1 MNADE
6 AYQQALDYIYS
17 YVDYSLK
24 RQDELSAENFDLERM
39 CALMTALG
47 NPERAYFL
55 IHIAGTKGKGSVA
68 SFCAAALQAAGY
80 RVGLYTSPHLQDF
93 AERMQVNGKQIDH
106 AEVVKLVEE
115 IKPQI
120 ESVPY
125 VTTFEITTALAFLYF
140 ARQKVTAAVIEVGLG
155 GRLDATNVCQP
166 DVTVITSLSYEHTYV
181 LGETLAEIAGEKAGI
196 IKSGIP
202 IILAPQKEEARAVVE
217 AIAAERGAPLVQ
229 VGRDY
234 CFSSLARSLD
244 GQTLKVWSAAGPSQI
259 EIEAGSGG
267 EAGTEPLH
275 LDIPLLG
282 SHQVENA
289 AVAYATLRVANNHGL
304 PVSEAA
310 IQKGFREVAWP
321 ARFELLQ
328 REPPVIVDSAHTQD
342 SANKLRLTLDDY
354 FPEGE
359 IILVFGVSEDKDTAG
374 MLTELAPR
382 ISQVIATRSIHPRAL
397 DPEKIAEIAASL
409 GFSAIVEGTVEE
421 ALDTALLLSNG
432 KKAVLATGSIFS
444 AAGVRQAWFERNKVP
459 ITV

>member
-1 MNADE
+1 MNIDE

-24 RQDELSAENFDLERM
+24 RQDELSAEKFDLDRM
-39 CALMTALG
+39 RALMAALG
-47 NPERAYFL
+47 NPERAYPL

-68 SFCAAALQAAGY
+68 AFCAAALQAAGN
-80 RVGLYTSPHLQDF
+80 RVGMYTSPHLQDF
-93 AERMQVNGKQIDH
+93 AERMQINGKQIDR
-106 AEVVKLVEE
+106 AEVVNLVEE

-125 VTTFEITTALAFLYF
+125 VTTFEITTALAFTHF

-196 IKSGIP
+196 IKAGTP
-202 IILAPQKEEARAVVE
+202 VVLAPQKEEARVVVE

-244 GQTLKVWSAAGPSQI
+244 GQTLKVWSAPGPSQK
-259 EIEAGSGG
+259 EIEDGSGG
-267 EAGTEPLH
+267 EVGKEPVH

-289 AVAYATLRVANNHGL
+289 AVAYVTLQVANKHGL
-304 PVSEAA
+304 PVTDAA
-310 IQKGFREVAWP
+310 IQKGFREVIWP

-328 REPPVIVDSAHTQD
+328 RDPPVIVDSAHTQD

-354 FPEGE
+354 FPKEE
-359 IILVFGVSEDKDTAG
+359 LILVFGVSEDKDTAG
-374 MLTELAPR
+374 ILTELAPR
-382 ISQVIATRSIHPRAL
+382 VSQVIATRSIHPRAME
-397 DPEKIAEIAASL
+397 PEKIAEV
-409 GFSAIVEGTVEE
+409 AINLNLPVIVKGTVEE
-421 ALDTALLLSNG
+421 ALEAALLLSNG
-432 KKAVLATGSIFS
+432 KKVILATGSIFS
-444 AAGVRQAWFERNKVP
+444 AAGVRQAWFKKINMP
-459 ITV
+459 LTV

>member
-39 CALMTALG
+39 RALMAALG
-47 NPERAYFL
+47 NPERAYPL

-68 SFCAAALQAAGY
+68 SFCAAALHAAGY
-80 RVGLYTSPHLQDF
+80 RVGMYTSPHLQDF
-93 AERMQVNGKQIDH
+93 AERMQVNGKSIDR
-106 AEVVKLVEE
+106 ADVVKLVEE
-115 IKPQI
+115 IRPQI

-125 VTTFEITTALAFLYF
+125 VTTFEITTALAFIHF

-202 IILAPQKEEARAVVE
+202 VVLAPQKEEARAVVE

-244 GQTLKVWSAAGPSQI
+244 GQTLKVWSSAGPSQL
-259 EIEAGSGG
+259 EIEDGSGG
-267 EAGTEPLH
+267 EAGAEPLH

-282 SHQVENA
+282 SHQV
-289 AVAYATLRVANNHGL
+289 
-304 PVSEAA
+304 
-310 IQKGFREVAWP
+310 
-321 ARFELLQ
+321 
-328 REPPVIVDSAHTQD
+328 
-342 SANKLRLTLDDY
+342 
-354 FPEGE
+354 
-359 IILVFGVSEDKDTAG
+359 
-374 MLTELAPR
+374 
-382 ISQVIATRSIHPRAL
+382 
-397 DPEKIAEIAASL
+397 
-409 GFSAIVEGTVEE
+409 
-421 ALDTALLLSNG
+421 
-432 KKAVLATGSIFS
+432 
-444 AAGVRQAWFERNKVP
+444 
-459 ITV
+459 

>member
-1 MNADE
+1 MNTDK

-24 RQDELSAENFDLERM
+24 RQDELSAEKFDLERM
-39 CALMTALG
+39 RTLMAALG
-47 NPERAYFL
+47 NPERAYPL

-80 RVGLYTSPHLQDF
+80 KVGLYTSPHLQDF
-93 AERMQVNGKQIDH
+93 AERMQINGKPIDR
-106 AEVVKLVEE
+106 ADVVKLVEE

-125 VTTFEITTALAFLYF
+125 VTTFEITTALAFIHF
-140 ARQKVTAAVIEVGLG
+140 ARQKVTSAVIEVGLG

-196 IKSGIP
+196 IKPGIP
-202 IILAPQKEEARAVVE
+202 VVLAPQKEEARSVVE
-217 AIAAERGAPLVQ
+217 AVAAERGALLVQ

-234 CFSSLARSLD
+234 CFSSLTRSLD
-244 GQTLKVWSAAGPSQI
+244 GQTLMVWSADGPS
-259 EIEAGSGG
+259 EIERVDGAGG

-282 SHQVENA
+282 NHQVENA
-289 AVAYATLRVANNHGL
+289 AVAYAALQVANNHGI
-304 PVSEAA
+304 PVSDAA
-310 IQKGFREVAWP
+310 IQKGFRDVVWP

-328 REPPVIVDSAHTQD
+328 RDPAVIVDSAHTKD
-342 SANKLRLTLDDY
+342 SASKLRLTLDEY

-382 ISQVIATRSIHPRAL
+382 VSQVIATRSIHPRAME
-397 DPEKIAEIAASL
+397 PEKIAEIAAGL
-409 GFSAIVEGTVEE
+409 GLSAIVQGTVEE

-432 KKAVLATGSIFS
+432 KKVVLATGSIFS
-444 AAGVRQAWFERNKVP
+444 AAGVRQAWFNRNNVP

>member
-1 MNADE
+1 MNTDKP
-6 AYQQALDYIYS
+6 YQQALDYIYS

-24 RQDELSAENFDLERM
+24 RQDELSAEKFDLERM
-39 CALMTALG
+39 RTLMAALG
-47 NPERAYFL
+47 NPERAYPL

-80 RVGLYTSPHLQDF
+80 QVGLYTSPHLQDF
-93 AERMQVNGKQIDH
+93 AERMQVNGKPIERAD
-106 AEVVKLVEE
+106 VVKLVDE

-125 VTTFEITTALAFLYF
+125 VTTFEITTALAFTHF
-140 ARQKVTAAVIEVGLG
+140 ARQNVTAAVIEVGLG

-202 IILAPQKEEARAVVE
+202 VVLAPQKEEARSVVE
-217 AIAAERGAPLVQ
+217 AVAAERGAPLIQ

-244 GQTLKVWSAAGPSQI
+244 GQTLMVWSAAGPS
-259 EIEAGSGG
+259 EFERVDEPGG

-282 SHQVENA
+282 NHQVENA
-289 AVAYATLRVANNHGL
+289 AVAYATMQVSNNHGI
-304 PVSEAA
+304 PVSDAA
-310 IQKGFREVAWP
+310 IQKGFRDVVWP

-328 REPPVIVDSAHTQD
+328 RDPAVIVDSAHTQE
-342 SANKLRLTLDDY
+342 SASKLGLTLDEY

-382 ISQVIATRSIHPRAL
+382 VSQVIATRSIHPRAME
-397 DPEKIAEIAASL
+397 PERIAEIASSL
-409 GFSAIVEGTVEE
+409 GLSAIVEGTVEE
-421 ALDTALLLSNG
+421 ALDTAMLLSNG
-432 KKAVLATGSIFS
+432 KMVVLATGSIFS
-444 AAGVRQAWFERNKVP
+444 AAGVRQAWFNRNNVP

>member
-1 MNADE
+1 
-6 AYQQALDYIYS
+6 
-17 YVDYSLK
+17 
-24 RQDELSAENFDLERM
+24 
-39 CALMTALG
+39 
-47 NPERAYFL
+47 
-55 IHIAGTKGKGSVA
+55 
-68 SFCAAALQAAGY
+68 
-80 RVGLYTSPHLQDF
+80 
-93 AERMQVNGKQIDH
+93 
-106 AEVVKLVEE
+106 
-115 IKPQI
+115 
-120 ESVPY
+120 
-125 VTTFEITTALAFLYF
+125 
-140 ARQKVTAAVIEVGLG
+140 
-155 GRLDATNVCQP
+155 
-166 DVTVITSLSYEHTYV
+166 VTVITSLSYEHTYV

-202 IILAPQKEEARAVVE
+202 VVLAPQKEEACAVVE

-229 VGRDY
+229 LGRDY

-259 EIEAGSGG
+259 EIEDGSGG

-310 IQKGFREVAWP
+310 IQKGFREVVWP

-354 FPEGE
+354 FPKGDL
-359 IILVFGVSEDKDTAG
+359 ILVFGVSEDKDIAG

-382 ISQVIATRSIHPRAL
+382 VSQVIATRSIHPRAL
-397 DPEKIAEIAASL
+397 EPEKIAEIAASL
-409 GFSAIVEGTVEE
+409 GLSAVVVGTVEE
-421 ALDTALLLSNG
+421 ALEAALLLSIG

-444 AAGVRQAWFERNKVP
+444 AAGVRQAWFNRNKVP
-459 ITV
+459 LTV